1 MCYDETM
8 RILYVEDEKFLAEA
22 VIHLL
27 KKEKIMV
34 DWVADGEEG
43 LSLALKPNYDCIV
56 LDIMLP
62 KMSGLDILKIVR
74 ARGIKTPIIMLSAL
88 NEVEDKIRGLEDG
101 ADDYLAKPFKTAELI
116 ARINALTRRP
126 PLVEQ
131 KEITFE
137 DLTFDPA
144 NRTLNSV
151 SLTDKEAEIFLM
163 LVKSPDVAVTK
174 AQILAHV
181 WGAESEFEENY
192 VEVYMSYLRKKMK
205 GLKSKVS
212 IKTIR
217 NLGYKLDVQKAS
229 K

>member
-1 MCYDETM
+1 MCYDESM
-8 RILYVEDEKFLAEA
+8 RILFVEDEKFLAEA

-34 DWVADGEEG
+34 DWAADGEEG

-144 NRTLNSV
+144 NRTLNNV

-163 LVKSPDVAVTK
+163 LVKSPDAAVTK
-174 AQILAHV
+174 AQILAHA
-181 WGAESEFEENY
+181 WGAESELEENY

-217 NLGYKLDVQKAS
+217 NLGYKLDVQ
-229 K
+229 